1 MQAASSAFHRYDVN
15 GDEELDVEEIKPL
28 FRAVEVADKNATQ
41 KFTELDTDKNHKISS
56 VI

>member
-1 MQAASSAFHRYDVN
+1 LAFHRYDDN
-15 GDEELDVEEIKPL
+15 GDGELDVEEIKPV
-28 FRAVEVADKNATQ
+28 FRAVEVADKDATQ